1 MTITANNDCCTLLG
15 LWLKVSWS
23 WTAMF
28 CVNLPDSATL
38 FLRTNARFCNH
49 VQCRA
54 ISITRMFFSSCSR
67 FVVMTWSWSRFLVPM
82 FAKKSITV
90 LWIQYSMLHININVS
105 TTIVLFYQFYTKSRK
120 LKIQIETTWI
130 LNNSIF
136 FAHLLQYT
144 VYSLTKIF

>member
-1 MTITANNDCCTLLG
+1 
-15 LWLKVSWS
+15 
-23 WTAMF
+23 
-28 CVNLPDSATL
+28 
-38 FLRTNARFCNH
+38 
-49 VQCRA
+49 
-54 ISITRMFFSSCSR
+54 
-67 FVVMTWSWSRFLVPM
+67 LVPM